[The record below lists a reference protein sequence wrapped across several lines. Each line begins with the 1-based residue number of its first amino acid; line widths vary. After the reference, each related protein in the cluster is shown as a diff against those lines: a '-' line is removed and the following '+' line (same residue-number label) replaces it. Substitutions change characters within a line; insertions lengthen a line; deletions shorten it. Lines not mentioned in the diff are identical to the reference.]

1 MQRLFKYFH
10 DARIEL
16 TKVTWPTR
24 AQALRLTMVV
34 IIFTLAMALFI
45 GAADYVFSQGLQ
57 KLILKK

>member
-24 AQALRLTMVV
+24 VQAFRLTIIV
-34 IIFTLAMALFI
+34 IVFSLAMALFI
-45 GAADYVFSQGLQ
+45 GAFDYIFSQGLQ
-57 KLILKK
+57 KLILKS